1 MKTNKNFLKI
11 TLGVFLMTTVIA
23 FANNNDPIKKN
34 KKNASAEVAI
44 VESPLELNKEYVT
57 AVHEK
62 SSQKEAEFLSGIISE
77 WDVRTSP
84 KFDARRGEFTTVFQ
98 SNKGMAEVT
107 YDNEGRVITVE
118 KRLKNVE
125 LPNQI
130 SQIMA
135 KRYEDWVIVQNDY
148 KVSYELGSDVQKTYV
163 LTIQHGEEKKR
174 IRVKG

>member
-23 FANNNDPIKKN
+23 FANNNDPIKKS
-34 KKNASAEVAI
+34 KKSATVEMAI
-44 VESPLELNKEYVT
+44 LESPIELNKEYIT
-57 AVHEK
+57 LVHEN

-84 KFDARRGEFTTVFQ
+84 KFDARKNEFTTVFK

-107 YDNEGRVITVE
+107 YDSEGRVVNVE
-118 KRLKNVE
+118 KRLKNVI
-125 LPNQI
+125 LPTQI
-130 SQIMA
+130 SQLMA
-135 KRYEDWVIVQNDY
+135 KRYEDWVIVGNQYN
-148 KVSYELGSDVQKTYV
+148 VSYNYGSDVEKTYV
-163 LTIQHGEEKKR
+163 LTIQYGTEKKR

>member
-1 MKTNKNFLKI
+1 MKTNKNILKV

-23 FANNNDPIKKN
+23 FANNNDPIKKS
-34 KKNASAEVAI
+34 KKNATVEVAAF
-44 VESPLELNKEYVT
+44 ESPLELNKEYVT
-57 AVHEK
+57 VVHQN

-84 KFDARRGEFTTVFQ
+84 EFDARRNEFTTVFK

-107 YDNEGRVITVE
+107 YDDEGRVVSVE
-118 KRLKNVE
+118 KRLTNVI

-130 SQIMA
+130 SQLVA
-135 KRYEDWVIVQNDY
+135 KRYEDWVIVGNKY
-148 KVSYELGSDVQKTYV
+148 NVSYNLGSDVEKTYV
-163 LTIQHGEEKKR
+163 LTIQHGVEKKR